1 MAWADNLKDA
11 AYTSPSGTR
20 LTFLYENVS
29 REQGIRSTNFD
40 FADAD
45 GTFVQDMGR
54 TGRRY
59 PLQLIMSGD
68 NCDTDATAWE
78 DALAERGQGTL
89 EHPVYG
95 SVLVVPTGSI
105 RRRDDLVSAA
115 NQVIIEVEFM
125 ETNALIYPAPTADA
139 AAESSWLDEL
149 ASAAQAAGFSQGFID
164 STVAELSELQAEY
177 TSALNTV
184 DEYLSPVA
192 AGISKAQKAFA
203 QIKSSINNGLTA
215 LVDNPL
221 TLAYQTI
228 QLIKTPARIVESV
241 SARVQASTN
250 QATNYLSGR
259 VSSSTQAAQYS
270 STSSASSSTATVTR
284 ERATGRLTAYSN
296 VITDVTAT
304 APTTRAQLYNNDL
317 FASSAAT
324 SLALS
329 AVNTAFDRR
338 KDAVAAAE
346 QILDAMETLSE
357 WRDAGYHSLGEIDD
371 GSSWQATQQVMAYV
385 AGILVDN
392 SFSLLNERQLA
403 LSSDRSIIDLC
414 FELYGDG
421 DLYLDQFIADNNLSG
436 DEIIEIPR
444 GRVVTYYV

>member
-1 MAWADNLKDA
+1 MSWEDNLKEA

-20 LTFLYENVS
+20 LTFIYENVS
-29 REQGIRSTNFD
+29 REQGIKSTNFD

-68 NCDTDATAWE
+68 NCDTEANAWE
-78 DALAERGQGTL
+78 LALSERGQGTL

-95 SVLVVPTGSI
+95 SILVVPTGSV

-125 ETNALIYPAPTADA
+125 ETNSLIYPAPVADPV
-139 AAESSWLDEL
+139 AE
-149 ASAAQAAGFSQGFID
+149 ASAFGDIADAAQAAGFSQGFIN
-164 STVAELSELQAEY
+164 SAIAELAELQTY
-177 TSALNTV
+177 YNSAVNTV
-184 DEYLSPVA
+184 DEYLGPVSSA
-192 AGISKAQKAFA
+192 VSKANKAFR
-203 QIKSSINNGLTA
+203 QIKSSIDNGLSS
-215 LVDNPL
+215 LVGKPL
-221 TLAYQTI
+221 TLGYQTI

-241 SARVQASTN
+241 SARVQASAN
-250 QATNYLSGR
+250 QATNYLSGS
-259 VSSSTQAAQYS
+259 VSSSSQSAQYTT
-270 STSSASSSTATVTR
+270 TSSASSSTATVTR
-284 ERATGRLTAYSN
+284 ERATGRIAAYSE
-296 VITDVTAT
+296 VISTMLAS
-304 APTTRAQLYNNDL
+304 APENRAHLYNNDL

-324 SLALS
+324 SMALS

-346 QILDAMETLSE
+346 QILDAMDSLSS
-357 WRDAGYHSLGEIDD
+357 WRDSGYKDMGEIDD
-371 GSSWQATQQVMAYV
+371 GNSWQATQQMMAYV
-385 AGILVDN
+385 AGILVDS
-392 SFSLLNERQLA
+392 SFNLLNENKLT
-403 LSSDRSIIDLC
+403 LTSDRTIIDLC

-421 DLYLDQFIADNNLSG
+421 DLYLDQFITDNDLSG

>member
-1 MAWADNLKDA
+1 MAWVDNLKDA

-78 DALAERGQGTL
+78 NALAERGQGTL

-95 SVLVVPTGSI
+95 SILVVPTGSI
-105 RRRDDLVSAA
+105 RRSDDLVSAA

-149 ASAAQAAGFSQGFID
+149 ASAAQAAGFSQGFIE
-164 STVAELSELQAEY
+164 STVAELSELQADY
-177 TSALNTV
+177 KTALNTV
-184 DEYLSPVA
+184 NEYLSPVA
-192 AGISKAQKAFA
+192 SGISKAQKAFS
-203 QIKSSINNGLTA
+203 QIQSSINNGLTT

-221 TLAYQTI
+221 TMAYQTI

-241 SARVQASTN
+241 SARVQASAN

-296 VITDVTAT
+296 VINDVTAT

-346 QILDAMETLSE
+346 QILDVMETISE
-357 WRDAGYHSLGEIDD
+357 WRDAGYQSLGEIDD
-371 GSSWQATQQVMAYV
+371 GSSWQATQQVLAYV

-403 LSSDRSIIDLC
+403 ISSDRSIIDLC